1 MTVCDPGSKEPIDF
15 RVQSK
20 SSKIETLTPEILEE
34 MLTPKDGDMLDQ
46 DFLEKLEVIFQ
57 NPACLNASFL
67 LPSHKPCTSKNEGIN
82 MEAWN
87 HATNGLSKLKNDTI
101 KDLVTT
107 GLTKYI
113 LVSLTKIMPFHEKIT
128 NSNFSLNSK
137 PIHLM

>member
-20 SSKIETLTPEILEE
+20 SSRIETLTPEILEE

-67 LPSHKPCTSKNEGIN
+67 LPSHKP
-82 MEAWN
+82 W
-87 HATNGLSKLKNDTI
+87 
-101 KDLVTT
+101 
-107 GLTKYI
+107 
-113 LVSLTKIMPFHEKIT
+113 
-128 NSNFSLNSK
+128 
-137 PIHLM
+137 